1 MKKFVNAAGFVLD
14 HVNEEFTFY
23 YFINAFIAYRGAS
36 CGAAAT
42 NVFHPIRLS
51 TLTSDG

>member
-1 MKKFVNAAGFVLD
+1 LN
-14 HVNEEFTFY
+14 HVNEEFTFSE
-23 YFINAFIAYRGAS
+23 FLNKLIATYKAS

-51 TLTSDG
+51 SYAFFMQL